1 MGRHHGSRHSGSHHR
16 SSSHRSSSHRSR
28 SHHHHSSSGRRY
40 NSNYA
45 EPGYQS
51 PEQHGTKPLC
61 PTGEYRELWYDE
73 PSGSYNYVYHG
84 YSYIENAVDA
94 HVKEGKKPFL
104 SHTNP
109 SGLIYAVIFLII
121 FAFRNF
127 TYEILI
133 VPFEYISMS
142 DEAFAFID
150 DFIFILQ
157 FLIIPLPV
165 FYAYLRS
172 KKITSF
178 KFELVR
184 EAVEYYKTQEEYAK
198 LQREAAREVSAR
210 PEICRS
216 CGADLIHF
224 TGRNC
229 PFCDAVIEIYE
240 SADQAGL
247 SGSTGTNSSEN
258 TDDEMLSVEPPQN
271 IDL

>member
-16 SSSHRSSSHRSR
+16 SSSHRSSRSRSR
-28 SHHHHSSSGRRY
+28 SHHHHSRSGGSY

-61 PTGEYRELWYDE
+61 PTGEYRDLWYDE

-84 YSYIENAVDA
+84 YSYIENAVDS
-94 HVKEGKKPFL
+94 HIKEGKRPPL
-104 SHTNP
+104 SNISG
-109 SGLIYAVIFLII
+109 SGLISAVIVLIYL
-121 FAFRNF
+121 AFQNLP
-127 TYEILI
+127 YEILI
-133 VPFEYISMS
+133 VPFECISMS

-150 DFIFILQ
+150 NFIFLLQ
-157 FLIIPLPV
+157 FLIIPFPV
-165 FYAYLRS
+165 FYAYRRS
-172 KKITSF
+172 KKITRF

-184 EAVEYYKTQEEYAK
+184 DAVEYYKTQEEYAR
-198 LQREAAREVSAR
+198 LRREAEREVSAR

-240 SADQAGL
+240 SADTAGS
-247 SGSTGTNSSEN
+247 SGNSSEN
-258 TDDEMLSVEPPQN
+258 PDDEMLSVEPPQN
-271 IDL
+271 INL

>member
-28 SHHHHSSSGRRY
+28 SHHHHSRSGGSY

-84 YSYIENAVDA
+84 YSYIEKVVDA
-94 HVKEGKKPFL
+94 HVREEKKPSL
-104 SHTNP
+104 SHIDP
-109 SGLIYAVIFLII
+109 SGLIYAVIFLIVL
-121 FAFRNF
+121 AFRNL

-165 FYAYLRS
+165 FYAYRRS
-172 KKITSF
+172 KKITRF

-184 EAVEYYKTQEEYAK
+184 DAVEYYKTQEEYAR
-198 LQREAAREVSAR
+198 LRREAEREVSAR

-240 SADQAGL
+240 SADTAGS
-247 SGSTGTNSSEN
+247 SGNSSEN
-258 TDDEMLSVEPPQN
+258 PDDEMLSVEPPQN
-271 IDL
+271 INL